1 MMPAALELLMR
12 RLQVHDRKRVTPG
25 AMVAAELWNIA
36 VAQSSDENRQKH
48 PEHFSASDFLPE
60 LPEERA
66 RREREE
72 ARAKLPPTKEEFE
85 AYKKR
90 LLAGVPRKN

>member
-1 MMPAALELLMR
+1 MIPAALELLMR
-12 RLQVHDRKRVTPG
+12 RLQVHDRKRLTGG

-36 VAQSSDENRQKH
+36 RDREKH
-48 PEHFSASDFLPE
+48 PEPFNASDFLPE
-60 LPEERA
+60 LPEERT

-90 LLAGVPRKN
+90 LLAGVPSSKI